1 MHCLNTRQR
10 RIAVRVSTEHTQVCA
25 FLLSPFSRW
34 CPQEKIQ
41 NDIIEWLRFLK
52 QSIGFDG
59 WRFDFVR
66 GYDGRFCKI
75 YTDSTVRC
83 RELCSAGWTSSAEQ
97 QHQQQC
103 VRAAPRAA

>member
-1 MHCLNTRQR
+1 
-10 RIAVRVSTEHTQVCA
+10 V
-25 FLLSPFSRW
+25 
-34 CPQEKIQ
+34 QERIQ

-75 YTDSTVRC
+75 YTDSTV
-83 RELCSAGWTSSAEQ
+83 SA
-97 QHQQQC
+97 
-103 VRAAPRAA
+103 RAPAATASL